1 MNRDFWVTRCREPAR
16 GRRYRFVVPATAVLP
31 KAPLDSS
38 TSSVGTRQSVTA
50 TDRQPIDQQLR
61 ELVAKAAMVSSDAL
75 DRATDLLYTAERI
88 QRETATVREELEQFL
103 DQFSLESGLA
113 SGSLS
118 KATFAG
124 GLIDLDAMRSDVA
137 KMALDASKAEMVAK
151 SLQALVTILDT
162 TNQHFTDPA
171 ALSKTL
177 DATADHFQ
185 AAINDAREDER
196 NKLAREIHDGPAQVL
211 ANAIYHVQYVEQV
224 AKRAPETVPEEL
236 ERLRELLKEGVTE
249 IRRFMFDLRPATLQ
263 HYGLGPTIQRYVE
276 DYGKFFGR
284 RSTAIIGAD
293 LPLLTPDQD
302 LCVFRI
308 VQQSLQNAHQHA
320 GNDAEVD
327 VTMEFV
333 GGCLVVTIH
342 DNGNGFDPALV
353 SPKLTSGAGL
363 MGMRDRAALANAQLI
378 IESQLGKGTTV
389 TLILPIDNQPPE
401 AGSLALV

>member
-1 MNRDFWVTRCREPAR
+1 M
-16 GRRYRFVVPATAVLP
+16 
-31 KAPLDSS
+31 
-38 TSSVGTRQSVTA
+38 TA

-61 ELVAKAAMVSSDAL
+61 ELVASAAAVSSDAL
-75 DRATDLLYTAERI
+75 DRATDLLYAAEKI

-103 DQFSLESGLA
+103 DQFSLESGLT

-118 KATFAG
+118 QATFAG
-124 GLIDLDAMRSDVA
+124 GLIDLEVMRSDVA
-137 KMALDASKAEMVAK
+137 KMALDASKAEMVSK
-151 SLQALVTILDT
+151 SLHALVTILNT
-162 TNQHFTDPA
+162 SNQHFNDPA
-171 ALSKTL
+171 SLSKTL

-185 AAINDAREDER
+185 AALNDAREEER

-224 AKRAPETVPEEL
+224 AKRTPETVTEEL

-263 HYGLGPTIQRYVE
+263 HYGLGPTIQRYVD

-284 RSTAIIGAD
+284 RSSCVISAE
-293 LPLLTPDQD
+293 LPQLTPEQD

-327 VTMEFV
+327 VSMKAID
-333 GGCLVVTIH
+333 CLLEVRIH
-342 DNGNGFDPALV
+342 DNGVGFDPALV

-363 MGMRDRAALANAQLI
+363 MGMRERAAVAHAQLR
-378 IESQLGKGTTV
+378 IESKLGAGSTV

-401 AGSLALV
+401 AGSLTLV